1 MCERIPCNYTLDSGG
16 EFVKQTDPKFNMNW
30 VKKVCTATAID
41 GFIAYFPFI
50 LLVMALVIVL
60 IERVFIRYSIVKYLK
75 IHQDD
80 FEKMITSSN

>member
-1 MCERIPCNYTLDSGG
+1 M
-16 EFVKQTDPKFNMNW
+16 KQTDPKFNMNW

-60 IERVFIRYSIVKYLK
+60 IERVFIRYSEVNKVFNNY
-75 IHQDD
+75 HDD
-80 FEKMITSSN
+80 FEKLITSSNKVRIGLIKLG